1 VAEELTN
8 PAELIEV
15 LRAQNQQLR
24 AENKLLKEKVDLLVR
39 RIFGVKSEK
48 LDPGQLELLLNQMG
62 TDPGKAVASA
72 QAEAAPLLE
81 AVKAAPRPQERKPCP
96 ARRERWPEDLPVV
109 EEILDPEE
117 VKAHPHAFR
126 CIGQEVSETL
136 DYEPARFFRWRLI
149 RRKYVERLE
158 LDQPPLIAPLP
169 ESLQQRCVAAP
180 GLLAQLIVSKFCD
193 HVPLY
198 RQEQIYWTRHQ
209 VWLPRASQARWLG
222 LCTEWLAPIYQQIKA
237 ELMGGDYLQVDE
249 TPIRYLEPGNGK
261 ALQGYLWVASQP
273 GGDVVFE
280 WHPSRAATCLQALI
294 PPAFSGTLQCDGYA
308 AYDRFAS
315 LRAQTGKGLTLA
327 GCWAHVRRSFF
338 EALEQA
344 PQQAGWVLLQIGHL
358 YTIERGLRQKR
369 AGPRLRQAT
378 RASQSRMIY
387 ERLHRALT
395 AWQSRGRILPQSS
408 LGKAISYT
416 LGQWAS
422 LAVYLQDGTIEIDN
436 NLVENAI
443 RPSAV
448 GKKNW
453 LFFGDAEAGQRGA
466 ILYTLVESCRRRG
479 VEAYAYLRDVLSRLP
494 QLTNWQIKDITP
506 KAWAKSKTAA
516 RSKAA

>member
-1 VAEELTN
+1 
-8 PAELIEV
+8 
-15 LRAQNQQLR
+15 
-24 AENKLLKEKVDLLVR
+24 
-39 RIFGVKSEK
+39 
-48 LDPGQLELLLNQMG
+48 
-62 TDPGKAVASA
+62 
-72 QAEAAPLLE
+72 
-81 AVKAAPRPQERKPCP
+81 
-96 ARRERWPEDLPVV
+96 V
-109 EEILDPEE
+109 EEILDPEA
-117 VKAHPHAFR
+117 VKARPQAFR
-126 CIGQEVSETL
+126 YIGQEVSETL
-136 DYEPARFFRWRLI
+136 DYEPARFFRRRLI
-149 RRKYVERLE
+149 RRKSVERLE

-193 HVPLY
+193 HVPLS

-222 LCTEWLAPIYQQIKA
+222 LCTEWLAPIYHQIKA

-249 TPIRYLEPGNGK
+249 TPIRYLEPGNGQ

-273 GGDVVFE
+273 GGDVIFE
-280 WHPSRAATCLQALI
+280 WQPSRAATCLQALI
-294 PPAFSGTLQCDGYA
+294 APEFSGTLQCDGYA

-315 LRAQTGKGLTLA
+315 LRAQQGKVLTLA

-358 YTIERGLRQKR
+358 YRIERRLRQKR
-369 AGPRLRQAT
+369 AGPRWREAT
-378 RASQSRMIY
+378 RASQSRMSY

-395 AWQSRGRILPQSS
+395 AWQSCGRILPQSS
-408 LGKAISYT
+408 LGKAINYA

-443 RPSAV
+443 RPTAV

-466 ILYTLVESCRRRG
+466 ILYTHRRKLPAQGRG
-479 VEAYAYLRDVLSRLP
+479 SLRLP
-494 QLTNWQIKDITP
+494 ARRAEPSAPSDQLAD
-506 KAWAKSKTAA
+506 
-516 RSKAA
+516 